1 MKKQQFR
8 AQSLVEF
15 ALILPIAL
23 FLLFGFFDIGRAIFN
38 FASLTTAVREATRY
52 AIVHNEAINAAAM
65 AAGYPDLKQKV
76 YDYAFSLP
84 PADITISVVITMQL
98 DPSGNV
104 SETRDKISLTATYL
118 FVPVTP
124 GIKQI
129 LGDGNGIPI
138 TAQSTMRIEPVA
150 RDN

>member
-52 AIVHNEAINAAAM
+52 AIANNDAVDSAAM
-65 AAGYPDLKQKV
+65 ANGYPALKQKV
-76 YDYAFSLP
+76 YDYAFSIP
-84 PADITISVVITMQL
+84 PSEITITVNMTYQFDQWGHIT
-98 DPSGNV
+98 
-104 SETRDKISLTATYL
+104 ETRDKISLTATYL

-129 LGDGNGIPI
+129 LGAGNGIPI
-138 TAQSTMRIEPVA
+138 TAQSTMRLEPLA
-150 RDN
+150 RDD

>member
-38 FASLTTAVREATRY
+38 FASLTTAVREATRF
-52 AIVHNEAINAAAM
+52 AIVNPAALNNT
-65 AAGYPDLKQKV
+65 GDIITKV
-76 YDYAFSLP
+76 YDYSFGIP
-84 PADITISVVITMQL
+84 PSSIEVTVTINTIKDPTGTVDIRDNISI
-98 DPSGNV
+98 
-104 SETRDKISLTATYL
+104 TATYD
-118 FVPVTP
+118 FVPITP

-138 TAQSTMRIEPVA
+138 TAQSTMRIEPLA
-150 RDN
+150 RDD